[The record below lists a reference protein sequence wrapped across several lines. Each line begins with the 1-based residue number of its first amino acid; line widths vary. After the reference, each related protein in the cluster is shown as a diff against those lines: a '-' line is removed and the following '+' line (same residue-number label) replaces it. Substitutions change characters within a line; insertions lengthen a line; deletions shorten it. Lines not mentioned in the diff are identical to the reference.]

1 MKKLREWVKLPTAW
15 IQAEGL
21 KTFRW
26 SAEFG
31 SDNLAALMAL
41 TAVAH
46 HTDLESGIAEMT
58 YDELCA
64 ACSLSRA
71 KLAAGLRILHERQI
85 LTREPRGRGS
95 YGLAGFDPSA
105 HWAKFPCS
113 GMYRADRIG
122 LFGGFHLRSPV
133 ELHAVKLLFLFA
145 ARRDRFSN
153 VARLSYDKIVDY
165 SGIGREHVRSGL
177 DKLINHD
184 LVRIERSPGIANEH
198 AMATSYRLAL
208 IDPYR
213 HAATTGRAGEAK
225 SALEMQD
232 IPDAAW

>member
-1 MKKLREWVKLPTAW
+1 MKKLREWVKLP
-15 IQAEGL
+15 
-21 KTFRW
+21 
-26 SAEFG
+26 
-31 SDNLAALMAL
+31 DNLAALMAL

-153 VARLSYDKIVDY
+153 VARLSYDKIADY

-184 LVRIERSPGIANEH
+184 LVRIERSPAANEH